1 MQESS
6 SQLNE
11 NHLLV
16 EDKRRQDDSSVPSS
30 AALPPSPSSATS
42 RQDQQAPASVLPKQ
56 TPRSHSPIIVETVE
70 SDEDDDD
77 SSRNNDTGKSKNSL
91 AHRSIHCLLLW
102 IASMTLVGGWLVLL
116 HSLKSNYGSLLLT
129 ISVLIISL
137 TILGLSGMVLVLL
150 RNDDE
155 RVQSVKRILV
165 DEFQAF
171 CRDWKEARQQLL
183 LLEYNG
189 DLNDA
194 YQEWNDAENDI
205 VGRAD
210 PENHPMEANSRKTK
224 QTQNKKKKSVL
235 FQVLV
240 KPIFKLHPKHQKLGL
255 RRRRKQKHSK
265 NQDVEL
271 TSYVPP
277 SATTTAS
284 ATAENG
290 GTMV

>member
-16 EDKRRQDDSSVPSS
+16 EDKRRKDDSSVPSS
-30 AALPPSPSSATS
+30 ALPPSPSPSACTS
-42 RQDQQAPASVLPKQ
+42 QGEQQAPASVLPKQ

-77 SSRNNDTGKSKNSL
+77 SSRNNDTSNSNNSL

-102 IASMTLVGGWLVLL
+102 IATMTLVGGWLVLL

-129 ISVLIISL
+129 ISVIIVAM

-155 RVQSVKRILV
+155 RVRSVKRILV

-171 CRDWKEARQQLL
+171 CRDWKQARQQLL
-183 LLEYNG
+183 LLENG
-189 DLNDA
+189 DLNE
-194 YQEWNDAENDI
+194 YQEWNNAENDI

-240 KPIFKLHPKHQKLGL
+240 KPIFKLHPKHHKLSL
-255 RRRRKQKHSK
+255 RRRRRK
-265 NQDVEL
+265 NKNHQQEVEL
-271 TSYVPP
+271 KEYVPP
-277 SATTTAS
+277 SATAKN
-284 ATAENG
+284 EG